1 MTHAVSHSVD
11 SLVYNMEQKVNGGAA
26 ARPKA
31 TPHPPLGQKF
41 VSMYMTQYP
50 PFRFY
55 LVPHLGGFDGG

>member
-31 TPHPPLGQKF
+31 TPHPPPGPEVCVYVYDAISTVQILPSPASRR
-41 VSMYMTQYP
+41 V
-50 PFRFY
+50 
-55 LVPHLGGFDGG
+55 